1 MRYKAVLEPW
11 PACPVSPQRQV
22 RLSSHRK
29 MLGQRQG
36 LLRARRADRVCVIR
50 REFLGGSLW
59 RGQLWLVRPS
69 ETVLGEAG
77 TEDLRHHQVSE
88 NG

>member
-36 LLRARRADRVCVIR
+36 LLRARRADQVCVTR
-50 REFLGGSLW
+50 RESLGGSLW
-59 RGQLWLVRPS
+59 RDQRWPGKARVKLASVKQKPR
-69 ETVLGEAG
+69 T
-77 TEDLRHHQVSE
+77 
-88 NG
+88 